1 MTAAARTSVL
11 VVDDEPEILMALED
25 LFEADYDVL
34 RASDASAALA
44 ILAQRPDVGA
54 IVSDQRMPGMNGD
67 RFLEA
72 ARDLT
77 DAGGILLTGYADLE
91 AVAAAVNQGGIVGY
105 SRKPWDPSDLK
116 HMVAAT
122 CARTA
127 LARDLDVERAL
138 LSGLLGGSTSAISF
152 KDRDGRFVRLNAR
165 KAALLNADPA
175 SCLGRR
181 ESDVAAGG
189 ARAERLD
196 AEVMRGGTPHES
208 TDEFVAEQ
216 GESTIRST
224 QRLPIRDAR
233 GHVAWLMT
241 IERDITEKRLLEA
254 RLLQAEKMQALGTLT
269 GGIAHDFNNLLSA
282 IIGPLDFVERRLQG
296 DERSRRYIRAA
307 RESAER
313 GSTLTRRLL
322 NFSHPQ
328 PLDINR
334 VTIDDLVLHMQ
345 ELVVHTL
352 GPTVTIKLD
361 LGAPGACALINA
373 DQLELAILNLC
384 VNARDAMP
392 DGGAITV
399 ATRTSADTVDIV
411 VADEGTG
418 IPPHVLKRVFEPFF
432 TTKPLGK
439 GTGLGLSM
447 VYTLAKQAGGTADID
462 STEGAGTRV
471 TIRLPRALSDVS
483 SPAAEPD
490 PAPARIL
497 VVDDDPFVRAM
508 TATYA
513 GALGHHALQVSSGE
527 EALALLD
534 EGTAI
539 DLVILDYA
547 MPGLNGAETAAR
559 IHEHRPDMPILF
571 VTAHVEPAA
580 VETLQPCLLKPF
592 RQDDLKARLAT
603 DAAPHDPQPGGVGV
617 YAVSGDRLPSS

>member
-1 MTAAARTSVL
+1 MTPAARTSVL

-34 RASDASAALA
+34 RASDASAALS

-67 RFLEA
+67 RFLKA

-91 AVAAAVNQGGIVGY
+91 AVAAAVNLGGIVGY
-105 SRKPWDPSDLK
+105 SRKPWDPPDLK

-127 LARDLDVERAL
+127 LARDLDIERAL
-138 LSGLLGGSTSAISF
+138 LSGLLEGTISAISF

-181 ESDVAAGG
+181 ESDIAPDG
-189 ARAERLD
+189 AHAAERLD
-196 AEVMRGGTPHES
+196 ADVMEAGTPHES
-208 TDEFVAEQ
+208 TDELIAEQ

-334 VTIDDLVLHMQ
+334 VAIDDLVLHMQ
-345 ELVVHTL
+345 ELIVHTL
-352 GPTVTIKLD
+352 GPTVAIKLD
-361 LGAPGACALINA
+361 PGAPGACTLINA

-399 ATRTSADTVDIV
+399 ATRAGADMVDIV
-411 VADEGTG
+411 VADQGTG

-447 VYTLAKQAGGTADID
+447 VYTLAKQAGGTVHID
-462 STEGAGTRV
+462 SVEGAGTRV
-471 TIRLPRALSDVS
+471 AIRLPRAVSDAPVS
-483 SPAAEPD
+483 AAEPD

-513 GALGHHALQVSSGE
+513 GALGHHVLQVSSGE

-534 EGTAI
+534 EGTVI

-559 IHEHRPDMPILF
+559 IHERIPDMPILF
-571 VTAHVEPAA
+571 VTAHVEPSA
-580 VETLQPCLLKPF
+580 VATLQPCLLKPF
-592 RQDDLKARLAT
+592 RQDDLKARLAPMLRRT
-603 DAAPHDPQPGGVGV
+603 TP
-617 YAVSGDRLPSS
+617 LPSV